1 MLRFTS
7 SLKTEYTE
15 PLEKLLFFNPGQ
27 DRAYAAIV
35 DSLELF
41 GKPDI
46 YRDGDNIRIKVEKLD
61 EVQSLFTLDDDELV
75 GALIYSRVSHEHIA
89 VIHIV
94 VDHDYS
100 SHGKFAEQMLVVRM
114 LSLLRHNARRI
125 KGVDAVC
132 ILHGN
137 NKVQELPL

>member
-1 MLRFTS
+1 MLHFTS
-7 SLKTEYTE
+7 TLKPEYAE

-27 DRAYAAIV
+27 ERAYAAIV
-35 DSLELF
+35 DSLKLF

-46 YRDGDNIRIKVEKLD
+46 HRDGNKIRINVEKLD
-61 EVQSLFTLDDDELV
+61 EAQNLFTLDEDKLV
-75 GALIYSRVSHEHIA
+75 GVMIYSRVSHEHIA

-100 SHGKFAEQMLVVRM
+100 SHGKFAEKMLVIRM
-114 LSLLRHNARRI
+114 LDMLRSSARRI
-125 KGVDAVC
+125 KGVNAVC

-137 NKVQELPL
+137 NRVQQLPV